1 MIKIGLLGVGHLGKI
16 HLKLLHEIADFE
28 VIGFYDPNEQAAA
41 WVQSH
46 YPALPRFTDAA
57 TLIAATDAVDIVAPT
72 LHHSVLAL
80 EAIAQKKHIFIEKP
94 LAATLA
100 EGKQLAERATAAGI
114 IGQVGHVER
123 FNPAFLALKDKK
135 LQPLFIET
143 HRLAIFN
150 PRGTDVSV
158 VMDLMIHDLD
168 MVRRLVGS
176 EVTAVHASGVAIVS
190 TNPDIANARLTFA
203 NGCIANITASR
214 ISMKNLRKMRIF
226 QPDAYISLDFLEKKS
241 EILQL
246 FDDEPQDVSSVR
258 LDIDTQHSK
267 FISYVQ
273 NPTEA
278 VNAIKME
285 LEYFAKSIR
294 QQMPPPVTF
303 QDGYEALRLALWVSN
318 EIEAHAKTVR
328 R

>member
-1 MIKIGLLGVGHLGKI
+1 
-16 HLKLLHEIADFE
+16 
-28 VIGFYDPNEQAAA
+28 
-41 WVQSH
+41 
-46 YPALPRFTDAA
+46 
-57 TLIAATDAVDIVAPT
+57 
-72 LHHSVLAL
+72 
-80 EAIAQKKHIFIEKP
+80 
-94 LAATLA
+94 
-100 EGKQLAERATAAGI
+100 
-114 IGQVGHVER
+114 
-123 FNPAFLALKDKK
+123 
-135 LQPLFIET
+135 
-143 HRLAIFN
+143 
-150 PRGTDVSV
+150 
-158 VMDLMIHDLD
+158 MDLMIHDLD

-176 EVTAVHASGVAIVS
+176 EVIAVHASGVAIVS

-285 LEYFAKSIR
+285 LEYFAQSIC
-294 QQMPPPVTF
+294 QQTPPPVTF
-303 QDGYEALRLALWVSN
+303 QDGYEALRLALWVSD
-318 EIEAHAKTVR
+318 EIETHTKTVR

>member
-16 HLKLLHEIADFE
+16 HLKLLYEIPDFE
-28 VIGFYDPNEQAAA
+28 VVGFYDPNEQAAA

-80 EAIAQKKHIFIEKP
+80 EAISQKKHIFIEKP

-100 EGKQLAERATAAGI
+100 EGKELAERAASAGI

-176 EVTAVHASGVAIVS
+176 EVIAVHASGVAIVS

-285 LEYFAKSIR
+285 LEYFAQSIC
-294 QQMPPPVTF
+294 QQTPPPVTF
-303 QDGYEALRLALWVSN
+303 QDGYEALRLALWVSD
-318 EIEAHAKTVR
+318 EIETHTKTVR